1 MPSNQ
6 VTVQVQVQ
14 VSAPAPAPVVEEVVP
29 REIRMIRRILKKRR
43 YRTKPIKY
51 EEELGDYDL
60 ASYNND
66 DNDYDI

>member
-14 VSAPAPAPVVEEVVP
+14 VSAPTRVVEEVVP
-29 REIRMIRRILKKRR
+29 REIRMIRRMLKKRR

-51 EEELGDYDL
+51 KEELGDYDL

-66 DNDYDI
+66 DDDYDI

>member
-14 VSAPAPAPVVEEVVP
+14 VSAPAPVTKEVVP
-29 REIRMIRRILKKRR
+29 REIRMIRRMLKKRR

-66 DNDYDI
+66 DDDYDI